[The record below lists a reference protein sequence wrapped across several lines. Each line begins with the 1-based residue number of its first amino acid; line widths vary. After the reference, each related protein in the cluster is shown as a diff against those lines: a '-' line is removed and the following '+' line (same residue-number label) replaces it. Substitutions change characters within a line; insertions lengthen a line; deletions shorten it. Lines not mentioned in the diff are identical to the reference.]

1 MRTEIRTTTNFNNGI
16 QGIFE
21 QRGGQIAGFT
31 YTFGIIKIDPLI
43 IVTVNNN
50 EAWRKKIGE
59 ITQNAEYDIIPK
71 N

>member
-1 MRTEIRTTTNFNNGI
+1 MREELRITTTFNSGRPGI
-16 QGIFE
+16 YE
-21 QRGGQIAGFT
+21 QRGQQFAAFT
-31 YTFGIIKIDPLI
+31 YTFGDIKIDPLV

-50 EAWRKKIGE
+50 AAWRLKIDK